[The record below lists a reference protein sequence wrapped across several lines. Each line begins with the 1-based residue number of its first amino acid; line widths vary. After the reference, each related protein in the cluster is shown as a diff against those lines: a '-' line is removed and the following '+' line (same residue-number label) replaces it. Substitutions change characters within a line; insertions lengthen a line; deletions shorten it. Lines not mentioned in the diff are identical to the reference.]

1 MMGPDCGTAIIGGVP
16 LAFANVV
23 AARQDRHRRRRPAPA
38 CRKFRRLIARNG
50 QGISHAIGVGGR
62 DLKEAVGGITTL
74 MAIDALDRD
83 PAHRAASC

>member
-1 MMGPDCGTAIIGGVP
+1 MMGPDCGTAIIGGAP

-23 AARQDRHRRRRPAPA
+23 ARGKIGIVAASGTGLQEIST
-38 CRKFRRLIARNG
+38 LLARNG

-74 MAIDALDRD
+74 MGSTRSTAI
-83 PAHRAASC
+83 RAPSRSC